1 MWLSPILKLSFR
13 KQTSE
18 KRDHRLSFNVCKQ
31 ARAHIF
37 FDQGKSLKRKI
48 FVWRKMFNFRVST
61 LGFFQFLLF
70 GIFLWKCTLFFRY
83 HLLLPY
89 FGKPPTSGCSGIVH
103 AISDRIIVTSPEW
116 LKKEQRNIKK
126 TQLIFFR

>member
-1 MWLSPILKLSFR
+1 MWLSPILKLRFR

-18 KRDHRLSFNVCKQ
+18 KRDHRPSFNVCNQ
-31 ARAHIF
+31 PRACILSWS
-37 FDQGKSLKRKI
+37 GEKSEKKNL
-48 FVWRKMFNFRVST
+48 WRKMFNFRVST
-61 LGFFQFLLF
+61 LGFFSFLLF
-70 GIFLWKCTLFFRY
+70 GIFLWKWTLFFRY

-103 AISDRIIVTSPEW
+103 EISDRIIMTSPEW

-126 TQLIFFR
+126 TQLIFCR